1 MFWLER
7 FARKGFGTSSRGVSP
22 HCGDRP
28 RLWRDGSR
36 VGDPKCGRPPSR
48 KVVKSSM
55 AVKE

>member
-1 MFWLER
+1 MFWLKR
-7 FARKGFGTSSRGVSP
+7 FAGQGFGMSLKSVSS
-22 HCGDRP
+22 HCGDHP
-28 RLWRDGSR
+28 RVWRDGSR